1 MFSGKACLWSYL
13 GHHEISNHNGDNHG
27 VILVDGI
34 DASKVSVCE
43 CYGRETSWW
52 LYVIAIDV
60 NIPDSMEMPLSRL
73 TRQPSIEKFTRNG
86 VDYNSNLLGRFV
98 FLFFLR
104 LSFMSLL
111 VMPLSPSIFCFVPS
125 SIGIVVSVLV
135 LLMSSGL
142 APTRWLS
149 GLFTNWA
156 RYPAYM
162 SSSILFFRDQ
172 KSDILWP

>member
-125 SIGIVVSVLV
+125 SIGIVIFVLV
-135 LLMSSGL
+135 LLMSFGSCSYWVIVKPLYELG
-142 APTRWLS
+142 
-149 GLFTNWA
+149 
-156 RYPAYM
+156 
-162 SSSILFFRDQ
+162 
-172 KSDILWP
+172 